1 MDAKDVGAHAID
13 VLAVSMPLHR
23 AQGRLPSPPS
33 GRIVIQDRLE
43 RTHAR
48 RQRVISGFRGS
59 AAKTDR
65 QNRGPVGS
73 QSELGGQGDVAV
85 GRGGVLVDQPPMVA
99 NLPPSVGDADKAD
112 GPGVELRV
120 RQHRQMRASAD
131 SAEHL
136 VPLVLGALTRVVRPR
151 VDEVRGEQGEHAQ
164 PCLGGIFEANV
175 QNDRIAAR
183 VRDHAIDHPES
194 PAAMRARQAESGN
207 PVFDTFDDRLAVALD
222 LGEES
227 FSVSDDEPEVADAS
241 LVNTWIV
248 DLIDD
253 AVTDGKPDPAALA
266 ERGADPV
273 LGARGPPSRN
283 SGPPGRFDHLVPL
296 KAPVPDAPPASRQS
310 TFAG

>member
-13 VLAVSMPLHR
+13 VLAMSMPLHG
-23 AQGRLPSPPS
+23 AQGRLPSAPS

-48 RQRVISGFRGS
+48 RQRVIGGFRGG

-65 QNRGPVGS
+65 QNRGPVGAHGK
-73 QSELGGQGDVAV
+73 LGGQGDVAV
-85 GRGGVLVDQPPMVA
+85 GRGVVLVDQPPMIA
-99 NLPPSVGDADKAD
+99 KLPPSVRGADEAD
-112 GPGVELRV
+112 GPGEELRV
-120 RQHRQMRASAD
+120 RQHRQMRAAAD

-136 VPLVLGALTRVVRPR
+136 VPLVFTTLAVVVRPR
-151 VDEVRGEQGEHAQ
+151 VDEVRREQGEHAQ
-164 PCLGGIFEANV
+164 PCLGGIFEPNV

-227 FSVSDDEPEVADAS
+227 SPVGDDEPEVADAS

-248 DLIDD
+248 DFIDD
-253 AVTDGKPDPAALA
+253 AVTDGEPDPAALA

-273 LGARGPPSRN
+273 LGARGPPRRN
-283 SGPPGRFDHLVPL
+283 SRRPRRFDHVL
-296 KAPVPDAPPASRQS
+296 PPKRAVLGASPPSRQRVK
-310 TFAG
+310 G